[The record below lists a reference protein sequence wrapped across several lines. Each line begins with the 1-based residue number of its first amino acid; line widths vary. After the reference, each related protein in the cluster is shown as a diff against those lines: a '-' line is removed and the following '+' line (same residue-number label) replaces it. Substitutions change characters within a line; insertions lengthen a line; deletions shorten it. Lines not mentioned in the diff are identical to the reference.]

1 LEDAF
6 EQMELLGYP
15 LCSPY
20 KLLSEKAENWI
31 RARDLV
37 HFIDQEVSIDGYL
50 VTTKRTSTSGKKT
63 MFFGTFLDADGD
75 FIDSVHF
82 PPVAARYPFR
92 GKGIYRLTGVVM
104 EEFGCLTLEIR
115 RMERLPIIEDPR
127 YAEGVVT
134 TRMKGKRYKNLKP
147 EP

>member
-1 LEDAF
+1 
-6 EQMELLGYP
+6 
-15 LCSPY
+15 
-20 KLLSEKAENWI
+20 
-31 RARDLV
+31 
-37 HFIDQEVSIDGYL
+37 
-50 VTTKRTSTSGKKT
+50 
-63 MFFGTFLDADGD
+63 
-75 FIDSVHF
+75 
-82 PPVAARYPFR
+82 
-92 GKGIYRLTGVVM
+92 M